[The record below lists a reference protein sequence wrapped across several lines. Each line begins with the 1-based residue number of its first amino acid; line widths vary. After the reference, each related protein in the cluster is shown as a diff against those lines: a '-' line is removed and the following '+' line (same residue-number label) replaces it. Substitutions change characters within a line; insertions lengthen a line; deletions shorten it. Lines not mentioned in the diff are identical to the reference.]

1 MKSATDE
8 LTNLLNNIPNDIH
21 VAVMPDFF
29 LDRLI
34 TLNQAP
40 SEFAKNLLDIAGRK
54 GGSIDGI
61 PEMDIRGG
69 NAVNTA
75 SALAML
81 GVKVTPIICTSRLG
95 LHLLNFH
102 LKPLNVDLTHVK
114 VMDRASLTTAL
125 ELTSAGGKVNVMVRD
140 LGSLESFGPADLS
153 DADYEV
159 IRTADY
165 ICVYNWAGTKKY
177 GTELAQKIF
186 RIVKADGKGKTYFDT
201 ADPIPNREEIPQLME
216 KVLKTKDIDVL
227 SINEN
232 EAITYASY
240 LTGEFTGHVD
250 ILNLDNLALE
260 SARVIAGSLS
270 ARIDLHTTTFSASF
284 TNQDEKLVPA
294 FRVPTLRATGA
305 GDAWNAGNIFAD
317 LCGLSDEHRLTLA
330 NAVSACYLTDRDG
343 MHPTRRRLLHF
354 LEQQKA

>member
-8 LTNLLNNIPNDIH
+8 LTNLLNNISNDIH
-21 VAVMPDFF
+21 VVVMPDFF

-40 SEFAKNLLDIAGRK
+40 SVFAKNLLIIAGRK
-54 GGSIDGI
+54 GGSIDRI
-61 PEMDIRGG
+61 PETDIRGG

-81 GVKVTPIICTSRLG
+81 GVRVTPIICTSRLG

-102 LKPLNVDLTHVK
+102 LKPLNVDLSHVK

-125 ELTSAGGKVNVMVRD
+125 ELTSSVGKVNVMIRD
-140 LGSLESFGPADLS
+140 LGSLESFSSADLS
-153 DADYEV
+153 ADDYDV

-165 ICVYNWAGTKKY
+165 VCVFNWAGTRKY

-186 RIVKADGKGKTYFDT
+186 RVVKADGKGKTYFDS
-201 ADPIPNREEIPQLME
+201 ADPIPNREEIPELMK
-216 KVLKTKDIDVL
+216 KVLKTKDIDIL

-240 LTGEFTGHVD
+240 LTDEFTGQ
-250 ILNLDNLALE
+250 INTLRLDNLALE

-270 ARIDLHTTTFSASF
+270 ARIDLHTTTFSATF
-284 TNQDEKLVPA
+284 TNQGETIVPA
-294 FRVPTLRATGA
+294 FPVATLRATGA

-317 LCGLSDEHRLTLA
+317 LFGLSDEHRLTLA

-343 MHPTRRRLLHF
+343 MHPTRERLLQF
-354 LEQQKA
+354 LKHQKA